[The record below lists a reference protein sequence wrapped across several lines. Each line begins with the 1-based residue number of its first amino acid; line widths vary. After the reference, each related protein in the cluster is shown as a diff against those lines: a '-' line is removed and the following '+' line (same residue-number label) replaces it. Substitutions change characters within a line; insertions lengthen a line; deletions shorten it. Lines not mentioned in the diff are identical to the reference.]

1 MAAYLFIEGIE
12 GQSVDADHAKW
23 INLLSISE
31 SMSRPV
37 SFGGS
42 GSSRNTSSV
51 SHGEIMVAKELD
63 KSTPKLI
70 EAVNSGKTLATVKI
84 DMVQSL
90 GDTSKRLPYMQWE
103 LKNVLVTSYSIS
115 GSGMGGDV
123 PTESLSL
130 NFEEAKW
137 VYTQYS
143 KEGKNEGKVETTWK
157 VEEGTT

>member
-12 GQSVDADHAKW
+12 GQSVDADHKNW
-23 INLLSISE
+23 INLLSVSE
-31 SMSRPV
+31 GMSRPV

-51 SHGEIMVAKELD
+51 THSDVSVVKEAD

-70 EAVNSGKTLATVKI
+70 EAVNSGTTLATVKI
-84 DMVQSL
+84 DLVQSL
-90 GDTSKRLPYMQWE
+90 GDKAKRLPYLQWE

-115 GSGMGGDV
+115 ATGDGGV
-123 PTESLSL
+123 PPTESLSF

-137 VYTQYS
+137 IYTQYS

-157 VEEGTT
+157 VEEGST